1 MIEALQKIG
10 NVSLAAFLGMNVLL
24 QFFLYP
30 FYLLFA
36 SLERMYITD
45 DERRSL
51 KLFDNFWV
59 DVWIPVSKGT
69 IAFSVICGV
78 VGTLLLCLRLVV
90 NQMV

>member
-1 MIEALQKIG
+1 MIEALQIVG
-10 NVSLAAFLGMNVLL
+10 TIAVATFLGINVLL

-59 DVWIPVSKGT
+59 DVWIPGLIFTFGLSLLAGVGVT
-69 IAFSVICGV
+69 ILYYLQQTV
-78 VGTLLLCLRLVV
+78 
-90 NQMV
+90 

>member
-1 MIEALQKIG
+1 MIEALRIFG
-10 NVSLAAFLGMNVLL
+10 TIAIVTFLGINVLL

-59 DVWIPVSKGT
+59 DVWIPGLIFTFGLSLL
-69 IAFSVICGV
+69 AGV
-78 VGTLLLCLRLVV
+78 GVLLLYYLRQLY
-90 NQMV
+90 

>member
-1 MIEALQKIG
+1 MIEALRKIG
-10 NVSLAAFLGMNVLL
+10 NVSLAAFLGMNILL

-59 DVWIPVSKGT
+59 DVWIPGLIFTLGLSLLAGV
-69 IAFSVICGV
+69 GV
-78 VGTLLLCLRLVV
+78 VMLYHFRQLY
-90 NQMV
+90 